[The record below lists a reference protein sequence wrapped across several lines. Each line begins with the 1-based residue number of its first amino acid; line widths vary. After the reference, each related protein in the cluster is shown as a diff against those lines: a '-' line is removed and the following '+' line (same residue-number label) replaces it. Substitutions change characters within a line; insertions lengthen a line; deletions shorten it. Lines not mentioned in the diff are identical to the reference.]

1 MSLLKVIHAIFEI
14 FWFLYEQWSQ
24 IEVEFE
30 KVSTILD
37 SLKFGTADSPRVRGG
52 QSAVHETCPPEALQ
66 RSSQPQ
72 KYTAD
77 SPPKDRGR
85 SANGQK
91 GGSWLIISYK
101 EKWQILDWS
110 WVTSIER
117 SSSWNHLY
125 KWLRNLGLVLRGAR
139 SITSIRY
146 KAIWLWCVLGT
157 YLALNWKIKTK
168 LKKKEKDLKKDVKI
182 FHHDKSIVW
191 SIN

>member
-1 MSLLKVIHAIFEI
+1 MYSLFHFSEFLKQFWAIYEFLWFYSFYFWILVVTCSYESFESFHAIFEI
-14 FWFLYEQWSQ
+14 FGFFYEQWSQ
-24 IEVEFE
+24 IEVEIE

-85 SANGQK
+85 STNGQK

-110 WVTSIER
+110 WVT
-117 SSSWNHLY
+117 
-125 KWLRNLGLVLRGAR
+125 
-139 SITSIRY
+139 
-146 KAIWLWCVLGT
+146 
-157 YLALNWKIKTK
+157 
-168 LKKKEKDLKKDVKI
+168 
-182 FHHDKSIVW
+182 
-191 SIN
+191 